1 MLKVPTVISTKLGL
15 GITSWN
21 CRGLCS
27 SLPYIADL
35 LSAGCDILF
44 LCETWLWPYDQYRL
58 SEVHEDFESWGRAD
72 DRLDVA
78 ADKGRGYGGIG
89 FLWKK
94 SVAASPIGGIES
106 DRVGGIRIHNW
117 SVFALFGSG
126 YGDIQGV
133 LSCPGASHYSLGPV
147 VVVGDFNAHLG
158 KLAGPKGLGDAN
170 TQGVMLHDLIC
181 RCDLNAVT
189 QGCAASGEKHT
200 YKSGSTMTTVDYVLM
215 DLVAASFMSSCV
227 TLSEVD
233 LNTSDHLPISVSLN
247 CGSFVEPD
255 EGGTFV
261 KILGQC

>member
-106 DRVGGIRIHNW
+106 DRVGGIRL
-117 SVFALFGSG
+117 ALGDNSG
-126 YGDIQGV
+126 YM
-133 LSCPGASHYSLGPV
+133 LSIIAGAAQVVRPVRPWPDQYSMG
-147 VVVGDFNAHLG
+147 GIRHE
-158 KLAGPKGLGDAN
+158 
-170 TQGVMLHDLIC
+170 LIC
-181 RCDLNAVT
+181 MVRIVN
-189 QGCAASGEKHT
+189 
-200 YKSGSTMTTVDYVLM
+200 
-215 DLVAASFMSSCV
+215 
-227 TLSEVD
+227 
-233 LNTSDHLPISVSLN
+233 
-247 CGSFVEPD
+247 
-255 EGGTFV
+255 
-261 KILGQC
+261 